1 MNLSKESLQRIGELI
16 LNNPLARLLDPNPNN
31 HPPILYKYRNWKD
44 DYQKDL
50 LRKNELFMAS
60 PGSLNDPFDCRIY
73 ENYLKYID
81 TEEKKDNYILE
92 SLNKHST
99 YFKENDISLSQAK
112 KILEERMEDLLK
124 YQIRSE
130 VIGSEF
136 DDKHFGITCFS
147 EKWDSILMWTHYADN
162 HRGYCIGF
170 DEKMLRISQ
179 LFDKIK
185 RVEYSQN
192 YPELDPLNKHK
203 KIDELKYFVKSLDWE
218 YEKEV
223 RLLNLY
229 LDYKTPEPNRI
240 ITLDNKFIKE
250 VIIGLNTSKKDREE
264 IISIARDKNIYIWQ
278 TIKAEFEFKIERY
291 EI

>member
-1 MNLSKESLQRIGELI
+1 
-16 LNNPLARLLDPNPNN
+16 
-31 HPPILYKYRNWKD
+31 
-44 DYQKDL
+44 
-50 LRKNELFMAS
+50 

-81 TEEKKDNYILE
+81 TEEKKNNYILK

-130 VIGSEF
+130 VIGNEF
-136 DDKHFGITCFS
+136 DDKHFGIACFS

-179 LFDKIK
+179 LFEKIK

-192 YPELDPLNKHK
+192 YPGLDPLNKHK
-203 KIDELKYFVKSLDWE
+203 KIDELKYFIKSLDWE
-218 YEKEV
+218 YEKEF
-223 RLLNLY
+223 RL
-229 LDYKTPEPNRI
+229 
-240 ITLDNKFIKE
+240 
-250 VIIGLNTSKKDREE
+250 DRK
-264 IISIARDKNIYIWQ
+264 SVV
-278 TIKAEFEFKIERY
+278 
-291 EI
+291 